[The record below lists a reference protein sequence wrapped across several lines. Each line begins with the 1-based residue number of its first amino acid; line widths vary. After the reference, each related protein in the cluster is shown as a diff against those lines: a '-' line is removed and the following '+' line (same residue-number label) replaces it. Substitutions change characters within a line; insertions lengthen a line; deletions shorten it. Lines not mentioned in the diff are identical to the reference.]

1 MMTDFK
7 NKLKDMTS
15 AAVGP
20 TLEIVSEVVLDG
32 AAGVVVP
39 GVGNAILSY
48 KQNRMERR
56 IEGTLQQLIDRQ
68 DELNNNIMR
77 LTDEIAAQNIKNLYF
92 EMLLDYA
99 INEPQEDKLKY
110 FVNGYINVAGIPN
123 PQEDVVRTFYDTLAQ
138 MNLLDIRVFR
148 LYTPNRDGDN
158 HAQIMED
165 YQIDSSQYN
174 IIRTKL
180 ARLGLILSTNDEK
193 RDETTDAVVR
203 YLEDVSKGRSNARLH
218 VNQVSRSASYRISG
232 YGRKF
237 IQFIE
242 SQCNESSD
250 V

>member
-1 MMTDFK
+1 MMNDFK
-7 NKLKDMTS
+7 NKIKDMTS

-20 TLEIVSEVVLDG
+20 TLEIVSEVVFDG
-32 AAGVVVP
+32 AAGAVVP

-56 IEGTLQQLIDRQ
+56 IEETLQQLISRQ

-77 LTDEIAAQNIKNLYF
+77 LTDEIAAQNIKNMYF

-138 MNLLDIRVFR
+138 MNLLDIRVFK
-148 LYTPNRDGDN
+148 LYTPNRNGDN
-158 HAQIMED
+158 PAQIKED

-174 IIRTKL
+174 IIRAKL

-193 RDETTDAVVR
+193 RDENTDALVK
-203 YLEDVSKGRSNARLH
+203 YLEDVSKGRSSARLH
-218 VNQVSRSASYRISG
+218 VNQVSRSSSYRLSS

-242 SQCNESSD
+242 SQYTESSD

>member
-1 MMTDFK
+1 MNDFK
-7 NKLKDMTS
+7 NKIKDMTS

-20 TLEIVSEVVLDG
+20 TLEIVSEVAFDG

-110 FVNGYINVAGIPN
+110 FVNGYINVASIPN

-138 MNLLDIRVFR
+138 MNLLDIRVFK
-148 LYTPNRDGDN
+148 LYTSDN
-158 HAQIMED
+158 ND
-165 YQIDSSQYN
+165 TYYN
-174 IIRTKL
+174 IMQDYSIDLYQFNMIREKL
-180 ARLGLILSTNDEK
+180 ARLGLIHSVNDAK
-193 RDETTDAVVR
+193 RDENTDAIVK
-203 YLEDVSKGRSNARLH
+203 YLEDMSKGKSSTKLK
-218 VNQVSRSASYRISG
+218 VKQVSRSESYRLSSYG
-232 YGRKF
+232 YRF
-237 IQFIE
+237 IDFIE
-242 SQCNESSD
+242 STYNDNLE
-250 V
+250 